1 MPCAQIKVS
10 VSLTPEKKDEICVRG
25 CKILADTIHKPIF
38 YCMCTC
44 EQVNGA
50 MGGTTDPM
58 AFINIGSIG
67 GLGGSVPKNL
77 SAEFCKLLKEY
88 GIEGERVYLVCVFSF
103 HLFALFLSSHA
114 FFLLFRTSPSL
125 PATSGVTTVPLSNL
139 FTMLF
144 LPQRLWGL
152 HHLTFFL
159 PFPSLPFNIGRIWKI
174 AGKTQRKGFLSGKT

>member
-103 HLFALFLSSHA
+103 HLFALFFVFSRL
-114 FFLLFRTSPSL
+114 FFSCSELHRVCRQQVGPRRCHFLIYARCCFFPYICRDFIISLFS
-125 PATSGVTTVPLSNL
+125 
-139 FTMLF
+139 F
-144 LPQRLWGL
+144 
-152 HHLTFFL
+152 
-159 PFPSLPFNIGRIWKI
+159 PFLPFNIGRIWKI